1 MSFAHEPPETTPPPP
16 DDCGAGA
23 DCGVE
28 AGGVDCGGTEF

>member
-16 DDCGAGA
+16 DDCGA
-23 DCGVE
+23 E

>member
-16 DDCGAGA
+16 DDCG
-23 DCGVE
+23 VE